1 MVTEAGDRRSWLVL
15 AGLTALA
22 AFQPLGCE
30 QKGEG
35 DSALDASLSALLE
48 NVGPDVIV
56 PALAE
61 TEAKALALDE
71 ALARL
76 EATLNAGDDPAADR
90 VAAQDA
96 WRAVMSSWQ
105 RVELMQLGPLGSSLT
120 TLGGEDLR
128 DEVYSWP
135 SVNPC
140 RVDQVTADGSY
151 AEDTFFTESLVNT
164 TGLDALEHLLFAD
177 AENVCPAQVTPNSD
191 GAWEALGQDEVA
203 RRRVDY
209 ARVLTAG
216 VLTALDDAQARFV
229 EDGFSEALAL
239 NDPNT
244 PYESEQQALNAVYD
258 ALFYLE
264 IRTKDKKL
272 ATPLG
277 LRDCGETVCPDDV
290 EHLPSGFA
298 GPAIAANLAGFR
310 ALYTGHDGAGVDDLL
325 IELGHGDVNDAMI
338 AGLNDADAAVA
349 ALGDAPLAELLVS
362 APETVLAAHDAV
374 KVVTDLLK
382 GDVATLL
389 ALQIPAEAAGD
400 ND

>member
-30 QKGEG
+30 QKGSG
-35 DSALDASLSALLE
+35 DASLGASLSALLE
-48 NVGPDVIV
+48 SAGPEVIV
-56 PALAE
+56 PALVE

-71 ALARL
+71 ALIRL
-76 EATLNAGDDPAADR
+76 EATLTAGDDPTTDQL
-90 VAAQDA
+90 AAQEA
-96 WRAVMSSWQ
+96 WRAVMASWQ

-120 TLGGEDLR
+120 ALGGEDLR

-140 RVDQVTADGSY
+140 RVDQVTADGGY
-151 AEDTFFTESLVNT
+151 GEDSFFTESLVNT
-164 TGLDALEHLLFAD
+164 TGLDAIEHLLFAA
-177 AENVCPAQVTPNSD
+177 AENVCPAQVTPNAD
-191 GAWEALGQDEVA
+191 GAWEALGADEVA
-203 RRRVDY
+203 RRRVAY
-209 ARVLTAG
+209 ARKLTAG

-229 EDGFSEALAL
+229 EDGFSKALAL
-239 NDPNT
+239 DDPNT

-264 IRTKDKKL
+264 TGTKDKKL

-277 LRDCGETVCPDDV
+277 LRDCGETICPDEV
-290 EHLPSGFA
+290 EHLPSGFG

-310 ALYTGHDGAGVDDLL
+310 ALYTGQAGAGVDDLL
-325 IELGHGDVNDAMI
+325 IELGHAEVNDAVI

-349 ALGDAPLAELLVS
+349 ALGDAPLAELIVS
-362 APETVLAAHDAV
+362 EPEKVLAAHDAV

>member
-30 QKGEG
+30 QKGSG
-35 DSALDASLSALLE
+35 DAPIDASLSALLE
-48 NVGPDVIV
+48 SAGPNVIV
-56 PALAE
+56 PALADA
-61 TEAKALALDE
+61 EAKALALDE

-76 EATLNAGDDPAADR
+76 EATLTAGDDPAADQL
-90 VAAQDA
+90 AAQAA

-120 TLGGEDLR
+120 ALGGEDLR

-151 AEDTFFTESLVNT
+151 ADEAFFTESLVNT
-164 TGLDALEHLLFAD
+164 TGLDAVEHLLFAA
-177 AENVCPAQVTPNSD
+177 AENDCPAQVTPNSD
-191 GAWEALGQDEVA
+191 GAWEALGPDEVA
-203 RRRVDY
+203 RRRAAY
-209 ARVLTAG
+209 ARKLTAG

-239 NDPNT
+239 SSSNT

-264 IRTKDKKL
+264 LRTKDKKL

-277 LRDCGETVCPDDV
+277 LRDCGETICPDDV
-290 EHLPSGFA
+290 EHLPSGFG

-310 ALYTGHDGAGVDDLL
+310 ALYTGQDGAGVDDLL
-325 IELGHGDVNDAMI
+325 VELGHGDVNDAVI

-349 ALGDAPLAELLVS
+349 ALGDTPLTELLVNE
-362 APETVLAAHDAV
+362 PEKVLAAHDAV

>member
-30 QKGEG
+30 RKGEG
-35 DSALDASLSALLE
+35 DSAVGASLSALLE
-48 NVGPDVIV
+48 SAGPNVIV

-71 ALARL
+71 ALAGL
-76 EATLNAGDDPAADR
+76 EATLAAGDDPAADQL
-90 VAAQDA
+90 AAQEA

-120 TLGGEDLR
+120 ALGGEDLR

-140 RVDQVTADGSY
+140 RVDQVTADGSF
-151 AEDTFFTESLVNT
+151 AESAFFTESLVNT
-164 TGLDALEHLLFAD
+164 TGLDAIEHLLFAA
-177 AENVCPAQVTPNSD
+177 AENVCPAQVTPNAD
-191 GAWEALGQDEVA
+191 GAWEALGADEVA
-203 RRRVDY
+203 RRRVAY

-229 EDGFSEALAL
+229 DDGFSKALAL
-239 NDPNT
+239 DDPST

-277 LRDCGETVCPDDV
+277 LRDCGETICPDDV
-290 EHLPSGFA
+290 EHLPSGFG

-310 ALYTGHDGAGVDDLL
+310 ALYTGQDGAGVDDLL
-325 IELGHGDVNDAMI
+325 IELGHGDVNDAVI

-349 ALGDAPLAELLVS
+349 ALGDTPLAELL
-362 APETVLAAHDAV
+362 ANEPEKVLAAHDAV

>member
-30 QKGEG
+30 QKGKG
-35 DSALDASLSALLE
+35 DSALGASLSALLE
-48 NVGPDVIV
+48 SAGPNVIV
-56 PALAE
+56 PALADA
-61 TEAKALALDE
+61 EAKALALDE

-76 EATLNAGDDPAADR
+76 EATLTAGDDPAADQL
-90 VAAQDA
+90 AAQEA

-120 TLGGEDLR
+120 ALGGEDLR

-151 AEDTFFTESLVNT
+151 AKDTFFTESLVNT
-164 TGLDALEHLLFAD
+164 TGLDALEHLLFAA
-177 AENVCPAQVTPNSD
+177 AENVCPAQVTPNAD
-191 GAWEALGQDEVA
+191 GAWEALGPDEVA

-229 EDGFSEALAL
+229 DDGFSKALAL
-239 NDPNT
+239 DDPNT

-264 IRTKDKKL
+264 LSTKDKKL

-277 LRDCGETVCPDDV
+277 LRDCGETICPDDL
-290 EHLPSGFA
+290 EHLPSGFG

-310 ALYTGHDGAGVDDLL
+310 ALYTGQDGPGVDDLL
-325 IELGHGDVNDAMI
+325 VELGHGEVNDAVI

-349 ALGDAPLAELLVS
+349 ALGDTPLAELLVNE
-362 APETVLAAHDAV
+362 PEKVLAAHDAV